1 MFVTTNGIAVE
12 SPINVNIIFR
22 LVKSN
27 FVGSSDFKKLM
38 AWNNYANY
46 ILCIQQMN

>member
-1 MFVTTNGIAVE
+1 MFVTINGIAVE

-38 AWNNYANY
+38 VSKACMDQ
-46 ILCIQQMN
+46 LEDKF